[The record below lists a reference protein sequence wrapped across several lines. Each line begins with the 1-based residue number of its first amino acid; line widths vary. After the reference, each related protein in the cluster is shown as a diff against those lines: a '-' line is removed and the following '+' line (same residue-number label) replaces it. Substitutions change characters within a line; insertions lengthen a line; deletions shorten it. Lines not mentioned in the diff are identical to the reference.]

1 MWLNKQRRISQ
12 RHRLSSGLA
21 VLFALL
27 FLVGCPQR
35 TQELLPEIQERA
47 YRRGQGLQ
55 REGNHREALIAFE
68 EVIAGRAKAPES
80 HLEVGLIYL
89 NKIKDPVSAYYH
101 FNRYLTINPNGEHAN
116 RVKEQVTTA
125 VKDFM
130 RSLPGEPLMDEVE
143 RLDVYT
149 RLQSAE
155 EHNTT
160 LRAELSRLRRELAQ
174 WQERSGVLEQQV
186 AAVRNQPTRQ
196 APLAPIVVEQRTILP
211 NSPAAQ
217 SGRTYAVQ
225 AGDTLSKISRE
236 IYGNAGKWQEIF
248 EANRNLLPSQNALRP
263 GQVLRI
269 P

>member
-1 MWLNKQRRISQ
+1 MD
-12 RHRLSSGLA
+12 RLSSG
-21 VLFALL
+21 FALL
-27 FLVGCPQR
+27 FVLFFLVGCPQR
-35 TQELLPEIQERA
+35 TQELLPETQERA
-47 YRRGQGLQ
+47 YRRGQSLQ

-101 FNRYLTINPNGEHAN
+101 FNRYLAIKPDGEHAS
-116 RVKEQVTTA
+116 RVKEQITA
-125 VKDFM
+125 SVKDFM

-149 RLQSAE
+149 RLQATE
-155 EHNTT
+155 EQNTA
-160 LRAELSRLRRELAQ
+160 LRGEVSRLRSELAQ
-174 WQERSGVLEQQV
+174 WQERSGTLAQEVSSF
-186 AAVRNQPTRQ
+186 RNQPTRQ
-196 APLAPIVVEQRTILP
+196 AAIAPIVVEQRTILP

-217 SGRTYAVQ
+217 GGRTYTVQ

-236 IYGNAGKWQEIF
+236 MYGNAGRWQDIF
-248 EANRNLLPSQNALRP
+248 AANREVLPSQNALRP